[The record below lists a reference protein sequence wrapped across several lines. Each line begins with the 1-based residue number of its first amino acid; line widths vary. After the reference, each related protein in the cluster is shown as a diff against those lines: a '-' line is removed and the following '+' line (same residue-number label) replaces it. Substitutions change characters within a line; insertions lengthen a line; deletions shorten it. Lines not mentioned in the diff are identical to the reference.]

1 MLPHTVAREIPP
13 ARGILRGVGIRGA
26 ATPEGDSAMQEN
38 GDHDPG
44 TSVEPLSEFVKLLT
58 AQGPAFADSDGHPPA
73 GQPMPGPSGGR
84 PMRVVEQPYR
94 PVNRPPIPLLS
105 ILDDGS
111 ATTGETVRLREPVCL
126 IGRTEGHVVIP
137 HDHSMSSRHAE
148 IVRDGVKPPYTWYL
162 RDVGSTNGT
171 FVCCDSAPLR
181 ADRLVM
187 LGSRRFRMQVPGGV
201 PASPSNGNAFRSTS
215 AADAAGAP
223 MLVET
228 TAPADPIC
236 IRLVGSRVAV
246 GRPGFDNHVGI
257 DDPLLASLHAVIT
270 QAADG
275 TWWIDAMPSRNG
287 VWIQVRSVEL
297 TDSCRFQ
304 CGEQRFMFVRP

>member
-1 MLPHTVAREIPP
+1 MH
-13 ARGILRGVGIRGA
+13 
-26 ATPEGDSAMQEN
+26 EN

-58 AQGPAFADSDGHPPA
+58 ASDPAFADGDGHPLA

-84 PMRVVEQPYR
+84 PMRV
-94 PVNRPPIPLLS
+94 
-105 ILDDGS
+105 
-111 ATTGETVRLREPVCL
+111 
-126 IGRTEGHVVIP
+126 
-137 HDHSMSSRHAE
+137 
-148 IVRDGVKPPYTWYL
+148 
-162 RDVGSTNGT
+162 
-171 FVCCDSAPLR
+171 
-181 ADRLVM
+181 
-187 LGSRRFRMQVPGGV
+187 
-201 PASPSNGNAFRSTS
+201 
-215 AADAAGAP
+215 
-223 MLVET
+223 ET

-236 IRLVGSRVAV
+236 IRLAGSRVAV
-246 GRPGFDNHVGI
+246 GRPGYDNHVGI

-270 QAADG
+270 QVADG